1 MDQGEGVTEYL
12 LMHAIGKALGRRY
25 GGIHGLLLRLLRRSF
40 CRLSPRRAR
49 PLAIRPRQKD
59 GVINEENRPTIH
71 LVYNYGCSLGMR
83 HKRLAM
89 IILPLTLNTCPA
101 ELQRTKDGAIATTEQ
116 RWR

>member
-1 MDQGEGVTEYL
+1 MT
-12 LMHAIGKALGRRY
+12 AL
-25 GGIHGLLLRLLRRSF
+25 
-40 CRLSPRRAR
+40 
-49 PLAIRPRQKD
+49 RQKRSVGPSIWEGETTRSRQSD
-59 GVINEENRPTIH
+59 GIINEENRPTIH

-116 RWR
+116 RRR